1 MPDSR
6 QFWTQKNPERQFQ
19 TVVFDHQ
26 DFAQPIRLVANE
38 YTTQNFGGF
47 TYTPVSMSRKEP
59 EQSSDPVASASVT
72 FPRAV
77 VGDAFNDAI
86 ASITPSGWLSPIT
99 AEIATYWDSDRVN
112 PSKYW
117 LLYVDNNGITLN
129 STSIS
134 IKLSDENPMIRS
146 VSVLYDVSVFTGLE
160 LQ

>member
-6 QFWTQKNPERQFQ
+6 QFWVQKNPEQEFQ
-19 TVVFDHQ
+19 TVVFDHP

-38 YTTQNFGGF
+38 HTEKTFAGEI
-47 TYTPVSMSRKEP
+47 YTPVSMSRKDP
-59 EQSSDPVASASVT
+59 EQSSDPVSSASIT
-72 FPRAV
+72 FPRAA

-86 ASITPSGWLSPIT
+86 ESITPSGWLSPIT
-99 AEIATYWDSDRVN
+99 AEIATWWDSDRVT

-117 LLYVDNNGITLN
+117 KLYIDSNGITLN
-129 STSIS
+129 SESIS